1 MKRKLLLAA
10 MISAGMAMPAMA
22 DTTLYGRAN
31 LSVDYL
37 DDGKDYSEVN
47 VSSNSSRLGFKGER
61 DFGVVTGIF
70 QIEGEILFD
79 TGSDNTDI
87 SSRDTF
93 AGIKGDWGMLRIGK
107 FDTPFKRARG
117 PANFFGDIVG
127 DMRNLARTTD
137 FGRFDERFK
146 NSIHYRSPSMSGL
159 VLDLQY
165 SPETSDAD
173 TSDGNKR
180 SAVSTSLSYSSG
192 PFRAALAFEQQ
203 GITATSMDDFTA
215 DAIRL
220 AASYRVSSDLTLGG
234 FYQQSE
240 RTRDVTTATKGD
252 KADVY
257 GFGGQYRLSP
267 AWFLNAHYFT
277 LKADNLNDK
286 DADLYAVGVEY
297 RVDRN
302 LRFYGVYAATSNDG
316 GSSLTSWSAARSAT
330 PSGAAGQTASAL
342 SAGMRLDF

>member
-70 QIEGEILFD
+70 QIEGQVDFD
-79 TGSDNTDI
+79 TGSGTNI
-87 SSRDTF
+87 ASRDTF
-93 AGIKGDWGMLRIGK
+93 AGIKGDWGMLRIGQ

-127 DMRNLARTTD
+127 DMRNVTRTSD
-137 FGRFDERFK
+137 FGRFDERFN

-159 VLDLQY
+159 VFDLQY
-165 SPETSDAD
+165 STENASAATV
-173 TSDGNKR
+173 DGGNN
-180 SAVSTSLSYSSG
+180 SAVSASVGYSSG
-192 PFRAALAFEQQ
+192 PIRAALAFEQRD
-203 GITATSMDDFTA
+203 IFKADEYDYSA

-220 AASYRVSSDLTLGG
+220 AVSYRLSSDLNIGA

-240 RTRDVTTATKGD
+240 NTAGIKGQE
-252 KADVY
+252 ADAY
-257 GFGGQYRLSP
+257 GIGGQYRMSP
-267 AWFLNAHYFT
+267 SWYLNAHFFT
-277 LKADNLNDK
+277 LDADVADK
-286 DADLYAVGVEY
+286 DADLFAVGVEY
-297 RVDRN
+297 RLDRN
-302 LRFYGVYAATSNDG
+302 LRFYGVYASTSNDDA
-316 GSSLTSWSAARSAT
+316 SRLTSWGGRTAS

>member
-37 DDGKDYSEVN
+37 DDGNNYSEVN

-79 TGSDNTDI
+79 TGSEKTDI

-127 DMRNLARTTD
+127 DMRNLARTND
-137 FGRFDERFK
+137 FGRFDERFR

-159 VLDLQY
+159 VFDLQY
-165 SPETSDAD
+165 SPETGDSGA
-173 TSDGNKR
+173 TTDGNKR
-180 SAVSTSLSYSSG
+180 SAVSTSLSYSGG
-192 PFRAALAFEQQ
+192 PFRAALALEQQ
-203 GITATSMDDFTA
+203 GIVVGSDDFTA

-220 AASYRVSSDLTLGG
+220 AASYRVSGDLTLGG

-240 RTRDVTTATKGD
+240 RTRNVTTATKGD

-267 AWFLNAHYFT
+267 AWYLNAHYFT

-286 DADLYAVGVEY
+286 DADLYAVGLEY

-302 LRFYGVYAATSNDG
+302 LRFYGVYAATSNDSD
-316 GSSLTSWSAARSAT
+316 SSLTSWSAARSAT
-330 PSGAAGQTASAL
+330 PSGSAGQTAKAL
-342 SAGMRLDF
+342 SAGMRLNF